1 MLKKGILLIGI
12 SSFVFSSCI
21 DHEVIPPPEPTVDLY
36 AHFYGE
42 VNGAPVEF
50 TENVL
55 GYANNTTAAKL
66 ILAAPSNSEA
76 VYFAEMSS
84 IQIATSVKVGIG
96 SALWNSSLSA
106 EPTLATFNTFF
117 QSNLFPNYSDNGANG
132 FVAVYRDGTGREW
145 ESSQNSTNVQNV
157 EFTGILQESDNNGD
171 YSKFICDFDC
181 WMYSLHP
188 DSLALVPPV
197 VQLDSLHMLNAT
209 YEGWFQR

>member
-12 SSFVFSSCI
+12 SSFVLSSCI
-21 DHEVIPPPEPTVDLY
+21 DHEVIPPPEPSVELY

-42 VNGAPVEF
+42 VNGAPIEF

-55 GYANNTTAAKL
+55 GYANNTTSAKL
-66 ILAAPSNSEA
+66 ILASPSNSEA
-76 VYFAEMSS
+76 IYFAEMSS
-84 IQIATSVKVGIG
+84 IQIATSIKIGMG

-117 QSNLFPNYSDNGANG
+117 QSNLFPNYSNGGANG
-132 FVAVYRDGTGREW
+132 FVSIYRDGSGREW

-157 EFTGILQESDNNGD
+157 EFTGVLQESDNNGD
-171 YSKFICDFDC
+171 YSKFICEFDC

-197 VQLDSLHMLNAT
+197 IQLDSLHLVNGL
-209 YEGWFQR
+209 YEGWFKR